1 MLNRDLHSNYGPT
14 SDTGGLMQNHA
25 PVVYAYPDLKG
36 LLAGEL
42 AGGRKATLPGP
53 GEQPPTERPGS

>member
-1 MLNRDLHSNYGPT
+1 MKNG
-14 SDTGGLMQNHA
+14 A
-25 PVVYAYPDLKG
+25 PVVYAYPDLEG

-42 AGGRKATLPGP
+42 AGGRKAMLPGP